1 VPIGF
6 SAPED
11 GAGGELVA
19 HDTAAWMNGE
29 AVAFWRRLGTTPGWA
44 ERYVGCQGRL
54 GQMETGPRQE
64 KKKREPVLDWVK
76 LILGLESKKKEYGLR
91 IQFS

>member
-1 VPIGF
+1 
-6 SAPED
+6 
-11 GAGGELVA
+11 
-19 HDTAAWMNGE
+19 MNGE

-76 LILGLESKKKEYGLR
+76 LILGLESKKKEYALQDSIFLILVQSLSSNQIGLN
-91 IQFS
+91 IFKPNLN